1 LRPFC
6 DTIAGSL
13 AADTVELADLY
24 TLYRSCVGRLHR
36 WCAASQVHEPMALN
50 PRLMLHACLT
60 SNFISTNILA
70 RSDVTTILLALPIPF
85 RAHQDSP
92 WPHPRDP
99 GASRLASHESLHKT
113 TAVRAV
119 RGFAAR
125 YYLRPATSRGST
137 PKDRDHEH
145 HQRKKLPY
153 RGISQSIMIL
163 PALRSTR
170 KAPIASSVSR
180 FVKLDAWKSK
190 MRTLL
195 QQSPADL

>member
-1 LRPFC
+1 VSRGPLRPFC

-99 GASRLASHESLHKT
+99 GASRLASHESLHGA

-119 RGFAAR
+119 RGAR
-125 YYLRPATSRGST
+125 HGTISAQRPVEVGRQRIEITSAI
-137 PKDRDHEH
+137 KE
-145 HQRKKLPY
+145 K
-153 RGISQSIMIL
+153 
-163 PALRSTR
+163 
-170 KAPIASSVSR
+170 
-180 FVKLDAWKSK
+180 
-190 MRTLL
+190 
-195 QQSPADL
+195 